1 MLSPCRD
8 ILHKQVHSFI
18 PKCQIMKNIIRF
30 IALLGTTLIVMT
42 SCSNTGISTA
52 DAVLE
57 NIHNRKSVR
66 QYTSEQVSAEQV
78 ETLLKAAMAAPTAV
92 NYQPWRFVVVTERDE
107 LDAMAEILPYARMLR
122 QAPVAIVVCGE
133 TTWMGGSEN
142 PYWQQDCAAATQN
155 LLLAVEALGLGAV
168 WTGVYPNQDLY
179 PKLHD
184 FLNLPSNVQPFC
196 CIPIGH
202 PAGNEQPKDK
212 WKPENIH
219 YGKW

>member
-1 MLSPCRD
+1 
-8 ILHKQVHSFI
+8 
-18 PKCQIMKNIIRF
+18 MKNIVKL
-30 IALLGTTLIVMT
+30 IALAAITLFAMN
-42 SCSNTGISTA
+42 SCCNSGSNA

-57 NIHNRKSVR
+57 NIHSRKSVR
-66 QYTSEQVSAEQV
+66 QYTSEAVSESDIQ
-78 ETLLKAAMAAPTAV
+78 TILKAAMAAPTAV
-92 NYQPWRFVVVTERDE
+92 NYQPWRFVVVSERQQLDE
-107 LDAMAEILPYARMLR
+107 IAEILPYAKMLR

-133 TTWMGGSEN
+133 TTWMGGNEN

-155 LLLAVEALGLGAV
+155 LLLTVEALGLGAV
-168 WTGVYPNQDLY
+168 WTGVYPNTELY

-184 FLNLPSNVQPFC
+184 YLNLPPDVQPFC